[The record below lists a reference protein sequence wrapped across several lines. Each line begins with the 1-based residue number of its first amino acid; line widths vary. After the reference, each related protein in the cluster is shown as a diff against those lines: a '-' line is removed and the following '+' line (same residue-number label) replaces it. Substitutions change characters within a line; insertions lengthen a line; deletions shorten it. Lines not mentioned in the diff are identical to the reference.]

1 MKNQLLQI
9 PSVSVSW
16 LSLRCIGNYIINEH
30 IQCVYGFKWRAKGA
44 NVESTEK
51 WKRDS
56 LFIDKRGKLRNF
68 NHKRVSRKKGGSL
81 RGQGWKYGS
90 GFVDGI
96 FPVLSPIA
104 QEILNFVQKEMDV
117 NRIWS
122 SLDNLPPTNTTWD
135 DLIIIAVRLRLNK
148 MWDPIVVRLMDIS
161 YISRRPKLL
170 TSNFKKFDA
179 SLLRTRMRSS

>member
-1 MKNQLLQI
+1 MF
-9 PSVSVSW
+9 
-16 LSLRCIGNYIINEH
+16 SLMSMPKFFCG
-30 IQCVYGFKWRAKGA
+30 
-44 NVESTEK
+44 
-51 WKRDS
+51 
-56 LFIDKRGKLRNF
+56 
-68 NHKRVSRKKGGSL
+68 KGGSL

-135 DLIIIAVRLRLNK
+135 DLISIAVRLRLNK
-148 MWDPIVVRLMDIS
+148 MWDPIVVVLSLVSGSIIF
-161 YISRRPKLL
+161 YIFVPFYLYGDACNIKLAFL
-170 TSNFKKFDA
+170 D
-179 SLLRTRMRSS
+179 M